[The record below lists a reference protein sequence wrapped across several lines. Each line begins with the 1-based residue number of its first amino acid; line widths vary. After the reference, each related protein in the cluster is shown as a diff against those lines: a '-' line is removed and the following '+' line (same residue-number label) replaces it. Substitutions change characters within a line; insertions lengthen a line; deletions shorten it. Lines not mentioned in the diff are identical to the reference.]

1 MSLSRAF
8 TTRKLKLGSDA
19 DGKSPQR
26 SHTLRHKISA
36 PVQLV
41 HTTNMLSYNAPD
53 LPRVPGVPGRNNS
66 SEMPRAPLRNN
77 SSEMPRAPLRNNSSD
92 LPRAPGRI
100 NSSKS
105 LTDSDSVE
113 TNEST
118 PPTSP
123 DVAQG
128 ERSPSPKPNHLSGY
142 FKSAMA
148 KPATPAPAEPEPT
161 PAPMIPQRSPTHTK
175 KNSVDA
181 VARSRSIT
189 RISRDS
195 ELSAAS
201 RSLQAFSSRSP
212 SVSTNS
218 SAPSSAH
225 SSMHSS
231 AHNSSISSRLA
242 KQPLA
247 PAFPLAPAATTL
259 PAAPKTPA
267 APAASSVQPS
277 SAARHVAKDSNPFGA
292 ELGQLTELAEEFSSR
307 SQREMMEEDVEYI
320 RSNNLVRLRPD
331 DYLSMVQSLSSIFFS
346 EPSHPTPKASAPL
359 WI

>member
-8 TTRKLKLGSDA
+8 TTRKLKMGSDA
-19 DGKSPQR
+19 DGKGPQR

-53 LPRVPGVPGRNNS
+53 LPRVPG
-66 SEMPRAPLRNN
+66 
-77 SSEMPRAPLRNNSSD
+77 RNNSSD
-92 LPRAPGRI
+92 IPRVPTRI

-142 FKSAMA
+142 FK
-148 KPATPAPAEPEPT
+148 PATAKPAEPEPT

-201 RSLQAFSSRSP
+201 RSLQSLSSRSP
-212 SVSTNS
+212 SMSTNS

-247 PAFPLAPAATTL
+247 PAFPLAPAATAVS
-259 PAAPKTPA
+259 AAPT
-267 APAASSVQPS
+267 APAASFVQPS
-277 SAARHVAKDSNPFGA
+277 NATRRHAAKDSNPFGA
-292 ELGQLTELAEEFSSR
+292 ELAQVTELAEEFSSR
-307 SQREMMEEDVEYI
+307 SQREQMEEDVEYM
-320 RSNNLVRLRPD
+320 RSNNLVRLRTD
-331 DYLSMVQSLSSIFFS
+331 DYLSMVQNLSSIFFS
-346 EPSHPTPKASAPL
+346 EPNHAAPKAAAPL

>member
-53 LPRVPGVPGRNNS
+53 LPRVPG
-66 SEMPRAPLRNN
+66 
-77 SSEMPRAPLRNNSSD
+77 RNNSSD
-92 LPRAPGRI
+92 IPRVPARNNSSDIPRVPTRI

-142 FKSAMA
+142 FK
-148 KPATPAPAEPEPT
+148 PAAARPAAAAPAEPEPT

-201 RSLQAFSSRSP
+201 RSLQSLSSRSP

-247 PAFPLAPAATTL
+247 PAFPLAPAPTTVSAA
-259 PAAPKTPA
+259 PAAPV
-267 APAASSVQPS
+267 ASSVQPS
-277 SAARHVAKDSNPFGA
+277 NATRRHVAKDSNPFGA
-292 ELGQLTELAEEFSSR
+292 ELAQVTELAEEFSSR
-307 SQREMMEEDVEYI
+307 SLREQMEDDVEYM
-320 RSNNLVRLRPD
+320 RSNNLVRLRTD

-346 EPSHPTPKASAPL
+346 EPNHPAPKAAAPL

>member
-19 DGKSPQR
+19 DGKNPQR

-53 LPRVPGVPGRNNS
+53 LPRVPG
-66 SEMPRAPLRNN
+66 
-77 SSEMPRAPLRNNSSD
+77 RNNSSD
-92 LPRAPGRI
+92 LPRVPTRI

-113 TNEST
+113 TTEST

-142 FKSAMA
+142 FK
-148 KPATPAPAEPEPT
+148 PANARPAAAAPAEPEPT

-201 RSLQAFSSRSP
+201 RSLQGLSSRSP

-231 AHNSSISSRLA
+231 VHNSSISSRLA

-247 PAFPLAPAATTL
+247 PAFPLAPAPTTVS
-259 PAAPKTPA
+259 AAPT
-267 APAASSVQPS
+267 APAASSAQLS
-277 SAARHVAKDSNPFGA
+277 NATRRHVTKDSNPFGA
-292 ELGQLTELAEEFSSR
+292 ELAQVTELAEEFSSR
-307 SQREMMEEDVEYI
+307 SQREQMEEDVAYM
-320 RSNNLVRLRPD
+320 RSNNLVRLRTD

-346 EPSHPTPKASAPL
+346 EPSHPAPKAAAPL

>member
-8 TTRKLKLGSDA
+8 TTRKLKMGSDA

-53 LPRVPGVPGRNNS
+53 LPRVPG
-66 SEMPRAPLRNN
+66 
-77 SSEMPRAPLRNNSSD
+77 RNNSSD
-92 LPRAPGRI
+92 IPRVPTRI

-142 FKSAMA
+142 FKPATA
-148 KPATPAPAEPEPT
+148 KPAAAAPAEPEPT

-201 RSLQAFSSRSP
+201 RSLQSLSSRSP

-247 PAFPLAPAATTL
+247 PAFPLAPAASAVS
-259 PAAPKTPA
+259 AAPT
-267 APAASSVQPS
+267 APVASSVQPS
-277 SAARHVAKDSNPFGA
+277 NAARRHVAKDSNPFGA
-292 ELGQLTELAEEFSSR
+292 ELAQVTELAEEFSSR
-307 SQREMMEEDVEYI
+307 SQREQMEEDVEYM
-320 RSNNLVRLRPD
+320 RSNNLVRLRTD
-331 DYLSMVQSLSSIFFS
+331 DYLSMVQNLSSIFFS
-346 EPSHPTPKASAPL
+346 EPSHPAPKAAAPL

>member
-8 TTRKLKLGSDA
+8 TTRKLKMGSDA
-19 DGKSPQR
+19 DGKGPQR

-53 LPRVPGVPGRNNS
+53 LPRVPGRHH
-66 SEMPRAPLRNN
+66 
-77 SSEMPRAPLRNNSSD
+77 SSD
-92 LPRAPGRI
+92 LPRAPERT

-113 TNEST
+113 TTEST

-142 FKSAMA
+142 FK
-148 KPATPAPAEPEPT
+148 PANARPVDPEPT

-225 SSMHSS
+225 SSMHAS
-231 AHNSSISSRLA
+231 ALNASISSRLA

-247 PAFPLAPAATTL
+247 PAFPLGPAPTSAS
-259 PAAPKTPA
+259 A
-267 APAASSVQPS
+267 APAASSVQP
-277 SAARHVAKDSNPFGA
+277 ANATRRHVAKDSNPFGA
-292 ELGQLTELAEEFSSR
+292 ELAQVTELAEEFSSR
-307 SQREMMEEDVEYI
+307 SQREQMEEDVEYI

-331 DYLSMVQSLSSIFFS
+331 DYLGMVQSLSSFFFS
-346 EPSHPTPKASAPL
+346 EASHPVAKAAAPL

>member
-8 TTRKLKLGSDA
+8 TTRKLKIGSDA
-19 DGKSPQR
+19 DGKGPQR

-53 LPRVPGVPGRNNS
+53 LPRVPGRTNS
-66 SEMPRAPLRNN
+66 A
-77 SSEMPRAPLRNNSSD
+77 
-92 LPRAPGRI
+92 
-100 NSSKS
+100 KS

-113 TNEST
+113 TTEST

-123 DVAQG
+123 DIAQG

-142 FKSAMA
+142 FKPANA
-148 KPATPAPAEPEPT
+148 KSVVPAPAEPEPT

-247 PAFPLAPAATTL
+247 PAFPLAPAATT
-259 PAAPKTPA
+259 

-277 SAARHVAKDSNPFGA
+277 NAARHHVAKDSNPFGA
-292 ELGQLTELAEEFSSR
+292 ELAQVTELAEEFSSR
-307 SQREMMEEDVEYI
+307 SQREQMEEDVEYI
-320 RSNNLVRLRPD
+320 RSKGLVKLRPD

-346 EPSHPTPKASAPL
+346 ESSHPAPKAAAPL